1 MKLKTLRIIAIITG
15 TVVVLGHLLSDSP
28 FQTNGT
34 IIFVIITLLL
44 AMSLIKL
51 FFQLYLNKTS

>member
-1 MKLKTLRIIAIITG
+1 MKLKTLRIMTIITLI
-15 TVVVLGHLLSDSP
+15 VVVLGHLLSDSP

>member
-1 MKLKTLRIIAIITG
+1 MKLKTLRIMTIITLI
-15 TVVVLGHLLSDSP
+15 VVVLGHLLSDSP

-51 FFQLYLNKTS
+51 FFQLYLHKTS